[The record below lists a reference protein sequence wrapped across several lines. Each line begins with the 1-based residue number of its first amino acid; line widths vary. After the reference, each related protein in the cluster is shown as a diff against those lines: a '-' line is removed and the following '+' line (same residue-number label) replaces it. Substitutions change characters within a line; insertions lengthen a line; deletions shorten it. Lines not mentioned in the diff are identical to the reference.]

1 MWITVYNVN
10 NGVRLTNATF
20 TVANYNQGDGWYY
33 MYIGL
38 GQNFCV
44 GAPGYYTLC
53 GNTDSYASMYAA
65 LAPQTAPP
73 PPPPPGCWS

>member
-1 MWITVYNVN
+1 MWIVVYNAN

-20 TVANYNQGDGWYY
+20 TVSAYNNGDGWYY

-44 GAPGYYTLC
+44 GAPGYYTVC
-53 GNTDSYASMYAA
+53 GNTDSYSSMYAA